1 MTKWGLKKRYR
12 TNYRG
17 SYNNK
22 YKRKSLLSKFP
33 PLLKFLIFCFLIG
46 GIGWGVDRS
55 APHQHLPWR
64 TLGPDRPLG
73 MATKMQLM
81 KVQFSSNEKCRYLA
95 VTAEN
100 LSSVPAEPKRIQ
112 GKPCGWDVARVHFGS
127 EAVPL
132 SPGEATMQCPLSLGN
147 YIWSREIDRAAQKR
161 FGANLTEI
169 YHAGTYSC
177 RRQRGNGS
185 SAWSEHAFANAFD
198 VTGFK
203 LSDGQVISVL
213 KDWDGERKKQRFLRD
228 VRDAACRIFRVTLSP
243 DFNAAHADHFH
254 VDMGPSRSCR

>member
-1 MTKWGLKKRYR
+1 MARPGK
-12 TNYRG
+12 
-17 SYNNK
+17 K
-22 YKRKSLLSKFP
+22 YKTRYGRKIVSSKYVT
-33 PLLKFLIFCFLIG
+33 LLKIFVFCGLLL
-46 GIGWGVDRS
+46 GISWGVDRVT
-55 APHQHLPWR
+55 PHQHVPWR
-64 TLGPDRPLG
+64 SLGPDRPLG
-73 MATKMQLM
+73 MATKMQLLRI
-81 KVQFSSNEKCRYLA
+81 QFSPNETCRTLA
-95 VTAEN
+95 ASAQS

-112 GKPCGWDVARVHFGS
+112 GQPCGWDVARVYYGS

-132 SPGEATMQCPLSLGN
+132 SPGEATMQCPLSLGS

-161 FGANLTEI
+161 LGASLAEI

-185 SAWSEHAFANAFD
+185 GAWSEHAFANAFD

-213 KDWDGERKKQRFLRD
+213 KDWDGERKKKQFLRD

-243 DFNAAHADHFH
+243 DFNVAHNDHFH
-254 VDMGPSRSCR
+254 VDMGPSQSCR